1 MPQTPQEI
9 RRTAKRLF
17 RWCLI
22 DGQIDQRRARMVTQH
37 VLGGRR
43 RGYISLAHQ
52 FERLLRV
59 EVAGQVAKVESAF
72 VLPLNFQARIRA
84 SLNALHGNN
93 VSTLFTPN
101 RSLIGGVRIQIGSDV
116 YDGSVRAKL
125 DGMAERCGI
134 NALRTNSG
142 STGTQD

>member
-22 DGQIDQRRARMVTQH
+22 NGQLDQGRARAVAQH
-37 VLGGRR
+37 ILGKRR

-52 FERLLRV
+52 FERLLR
-59 EVAGQVAKVESAF
+59 ADLASQVAKVESAF
-72 VLPLNFQARIRA
+72 VLPLNFQARVRTG
-84 SLNALHGNN
+84 LNASYGRDLN
-93 VSTLFTPN
+93 TLFLPN
-101 RSLIGGVRIQIGSDV
+101 RSLIGGMRVQVGSDV

-125 DGMAERCGI
+125 EGMAHRCGI
-134 NALRTNSG
+134 NAPQTNSG
-142 STGTQD
+142 STETQD